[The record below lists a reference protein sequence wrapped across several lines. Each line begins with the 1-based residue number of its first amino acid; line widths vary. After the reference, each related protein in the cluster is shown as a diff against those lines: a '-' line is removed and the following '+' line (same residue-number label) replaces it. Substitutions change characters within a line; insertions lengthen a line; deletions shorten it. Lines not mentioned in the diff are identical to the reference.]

1 MLDVHHVTYG
11 AVTPLIS
18 YVAAVSGSACGLS
31 AVSRS
36 RVDAPWPVRSAWL
49 WLGAAAI
56 GGTGIWVMHFVAM
69 LGFTVTGM
77 PIHYDVPLTIVSALV
92 AVVVVSVGLHLVMM
106 FGYRPLLLAV
116 GGAVAGLGVA
126 GMHYLGMA
134 AMRMHGTM
142 HYSAVSVVLAVLVAV
157 AAATA
162 ALWLCVH
169 ARGGLSMTVSAL
181 VMGVAVAGMHY
192 TGMWGVSVTG
202 QPGAPDGGVPML
214 DLLGA
219 LLVGGG
225 GSVLLLVFVVVG
237 SRTESERQ
245 RHEAFRDRM
254 AQETVSVG
262 K

>member
-1 MLDVHHVTYG
+1 M
-11 AVTPLIS
+11 TPLIS
-18 YVAAVSGSACGLS
+18 YAAAVSGSACGLS

-36 RVDAPWPVRSAWL
+36 RVDAPWHVRSAWL

-77 PIHYDVPLTIVSALV
+77 PIHYDVPLTVASAVV

-106 FGYRPLLLAV
+106 FGYRPLLLV
-116 GGAVAGLGVA
+116 SGGAVAGLGVA
-126 GMHYLGMA
+126 GMHYMGMA

-142 HYSAVSVVLAVLVAV
+142 HFSLLSVVLAVLVAV

-169 ARGGLSMTVSAL
+169 ARGALSTTVSAL

-202 QPGAPDGGVPML
+202 QPGAPDDGVPML

-225 GSVLLLVFVVVG
+225 GSVVLLVFVVVG
-237 SRTESERQ
+237 SRTESERM
-245 RHEAFRDRM
+245 RHAALQDRQS
-254 AQETVSVG
+254 QESVAVG
-262 K
+262 R